1 MSEIQNPHDQFV
13 RSTLSDK
20 TMARSFLENYL
31 PPEIV
36 GKLDFSEIEVSQESF
51 VDEKLQEH
59 HTDLLYKV
67 AARTGEKAFVYVL
80 LEHKSSPEKRV
91 AFQLLRYILR
101 IWEKHKTAKKF
112 PLVVPLVLYHGR
124 RKWNVSREL
133 AALVEFGKDK
143 IYAAST
149 PNFEY
154 FICDLSEF
162 DEAELKGEIAL
173 RITLLLL
180 KNIFSPNLKRE
191 LVDILRLFTEI
202 HETGVVE
209 LLGKLLRY
217 LSASSGKISR
227 NEVKI
232 AMQTAFTT
240 EQKQE
245 DWLQEFIDEW
255 REEAKEKAKK
265 EGMQQGMQ
273 EGMQQGMQQALAQTA
288 SRLLRKRF
296 GAVSDAVKEQINE
309 LSLPQLEKLSEDLL
323 DFRGLADFDEWILK
337 NSN

>member
-20 TMARSFLENYL
+20 KLARSFLENYL
-31 PPEIV
+31 PFEV
-36 GKLDFSEIEVSQESF
+36 VEKLDFSELEVSQESF
-51 VDEKLQEH
+51 VDEDLQEH

-67 AARTGEKAFVYVL
+67 SAKTGEKTFVYVL
-80 LEHKSSPEKRV
+80 LEHKSSPEKLV

-101 IWEKHKTAKKF
+101 IWEKHKTSAKF
-112 PLVVPLVLYHGR
+112 PQIVPLVLYHGR
-124 RKWNVSREL
+124 RKWNISREL
-133 AALVEFGKDK
+133 ASLVEFGKDK
-143 IYAAST
+143 IYANST

-154 FICDLSEF
+154 FLCDLSKF

-180 KNIFSPNLKRE
+180 KHIFSPNLKLE
-191 LVDILRLFTEI
+191 LVDILRLFAEI
-202 HETGVVE
+202 PEKGVVE
-209 LLGKLLRY
+209 LYGKMLRY
-217 LSASSGKISR
+217 LSASSGKITR
-227 NEVKI
+227 KEVKI

-245 DWLQEFIDEW
+245 DWFQEFIDEW
-255 REEAKEKAKK
+255 KEEGLEQ
-265 EGMQQGMQ
+265 GRQQGRQ
-273 EGMQQGMQQALAQTA
+273 QGMQQGMQQGLSQTV

-296 GAVSDAVKEQINE
+296 GSVPETVKEQINE
-309 LSLPQLEKLSEDLL
+309 LSLSELEKLSEDLL
-323 DFRGLADFDEWILK
+323 DFRELSDVDEWILK